1 MKRLTLH
8 IGVPKTGSTTLQS
21 ALLENGDVLERWSC
35 EYISAPQSA
44 GIARHNLAWEYSD
57 DPRFKRGRGTWEQA
71 RAHIDASSNDHFLY
85 SSEVL
90 SRLSPEAIRR
100 IGSVTAGLDVQV
112 VMFVRNHI
120 DVLESGWAGWT
131 HSRGLDFDA
140 WLERTLQ
147 WSSHRFYSTYTD
159 WAEAFGG
166 ENVTVIP
173 HETAGDAVEAFFTA
187 AGLGDLFPELR
198 QATRRKVTMH
208 PHFSLIVDEIERVLG
223 ADADDDDLRRLRDV
237 LSREAERRGMLRA
250 PRGSLLGPS
259 RAAEVVD
266 RFSDEVRQLHE
277 QVVRLPEVYFVAPE
291 AAPLPYLSQDE
302 LREGG
307 IRLLAGAVLRWERR
321 DLVAGALLRWE
332 RRKPLA
338 RGLSLEL
345 HRRLAV
351 AATGLLRALGRRRST
366 RRT

>member
-8 IGVPKTGSTTLQS
+8 IGVPKTGSTTVQS
-21 ALLENGDVLERWSC
+21 ALLENGDVLERWAC
-35 EYISAPQSA
+35 EYISAPESA

-71 RAHIDASSNDHFLY
+71 RAHIDASSSAHFLY

-100 IGSVTAGLDVQV
+100 IASVTAGLDVKI

-120 DVLESGWAGWT
+120 DLLESGWAGWT

-140 WLERTLQ
+140 WLDQTLQ
-147 WSSHRFYSTYTD
+147 WSSHRFYSTYTH

-173 HETAGDAVEAFFTA
+173 HEAAGDAVEAFFAA
-187 AGLGDLFPELR
+187 AGLKDLLPEIR
-198 QATRRKVTMH
+198 QALRRKVTVH

-223 ADADDDDLRRLRDV
+223 AGADDDDLRRLRDV
-237 LSREAERRGMLRA
+237 LSRETDRTGVLRA

-259 RAAEVVD
+259 RAAEVLD
-266 RFSDEVRQLHE
+266 RFSDEVQQLHE
-277 QVVRLPEVYFVAPE
+277 HVVRLPEVYFVAPE
-291 AAPLPYLSQDE
+291 AALLRYLSQDE

-307 IRLLAGAVLRWERR
+307 IRLLAGAVLQWERR

-332 RRKPLA
+332 RRSQLA

-345 HRRLAV
+345 RRRLAV
-351 AATGLLRALGRRRST
+351 AVTGLLRALGLRST
-366 RRT
+366 R